1 MRQQV
6 SNQQQ
11 LRCDG
16 VPTVFSTDPRCCPTN
31 SVPVGVTAQSKPL
44 NVKTATSRALFAA
57 SKPHSDGSTVIAP
70 GWPRKYLRIDLS
82 FFMSLPPARPR
93 LDEAFHIAGPPDP
106 QQFANQLS
114 IHSLPTLW
122 QLFFVVLSTLQR
134 NPVEIVT
141 AVMLERTFV
150 PPNMREGCCPMTSTA
165 VPYTGHGT
173 TNRNICWEPFDRHQQ
188 NAKI

>member
-122 QLFFVVLSTLQR
+122 QLFFVVLSTLPAQSSR
-134 NPVEIVT
+134 NRDSCHVGAYLCATEH
-141 AVMLERTFV
+141 ERRLLSDDV
-150 PPNMREGCCPMTSTA
+150 DCR
-165 VPYTGHGT
+165 PYTGHGT